1 MSRRDLTDGITRAER
16 AGWSVEK
23 TRGGHLRFCP
33 PAKLGGPC
41 LYTASTPSDR
51 RGLDNFRAQLR
62 RAGLDES
69 KRPAKKKA
77 RDK

>member
-1 MSRRDLTDGITRAER
+1 MHRDLKDVVTRAKR
-16 AGWSVEK
+16 AGWSVEP

-51 RGLDNFRAQLR
+51 RGLDNLRAQLR
-62 RAGLDES
+62 RAGLDDP
-69 KRPAKKKA
+69 KRQAKKRAK
-77 RDK
+77 